1 MRFCYTLAK
10 LCLNNWPKKFTFL
23 FQELRA
29 IKEFC
34 QPLNSSFCA
43 DSHFKSAHNFCFI
56 TEASEDCKSGL
67 SQFAVTDCGLSDEF
81 APQEISQATSSLY
94 S

>member
-1 MRFCYTLAK
+1 MRFCETLAE
-10 LCLNNWPKKFTFL
+10 LVCLNNWPKKFTFL
-23 FQELRA
+23 FQKLRA

-34 QPLNSSFCA
+34 QPLDSSFCV
-43 DSHFKSAHNFCFI
+43 DTFQKRTFCFI

-67 SQFAVTDCGLSDEF
+67 SQFAVTDCSLSDEF
-81 APQEISQATSSLY
+81 VPQEISQATSSLY